1 MLFKLNA
8 VDVIGVDLEGRFCA
22 NKEIRSNG
30 SASAAMKNPFAS
42 IIMIITIMIIK
53 LNTFYIFFV
62 QFFERTNSEKNNI
75 FEEEK
80 LLNHEFCALIRH
92 QTNITKKLES
102 PLLP

>member
-53 LNTFYIFFV
+53 LNTFYIFFFNFLREQIV
-62 QFFERTNSEKNNI
+62 KKITFLKKKN
-75 FEEEK
+75 F
-80 LLNHEFCALIRH
+80 
-92 QTNITKKLES
+92 
-102 PLLP
+102 

>member
-53 LNTFYIFFV
+53 LNTFYIFFFNFLRE
-62 QFFERTNSEKNNI
+62 QIMKKITFLKKKN
-75 FEEEK
+75 F
-80 LLNHEFCALIRH
+80 
-92 QTNITKKLES
+92 
-102 PLLP
+102 